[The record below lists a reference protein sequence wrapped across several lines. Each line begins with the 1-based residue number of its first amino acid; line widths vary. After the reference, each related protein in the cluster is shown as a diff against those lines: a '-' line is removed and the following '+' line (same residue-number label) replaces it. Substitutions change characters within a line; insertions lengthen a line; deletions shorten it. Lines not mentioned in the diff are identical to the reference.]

1 MSQTPKCQRCERE
14 CRDSF
19 LCQSC
24 SNHIREILR
33 ELPWWLDRLLESSVG
48 QVRMGD
54 GGRSSARQELHGE
67 DLVTDHALTIA
78 QAAAMG
84 RANTAASRLY
94 ARAHNTLATWIR
106 DICESRGIDYRMQIM
121 ESNFIGP
128 MAEYQQR
135 RSPRK
140 DPGTLE
146 TSGSHTPM
154 ALWLAKHAPA
164 IAMHESAG
172 ECARDI
178 TDLRQDVERLVNRRE
193 TPQFCGQCP
202 TELEVGHGECDQT
215 HPHPCGTRLE
225 TRKHATTVTCPKCK
239 ADHDIEELT
248 KAIFDANGHLGYT
261 ASEIHVVMEKLGMSV
276 PESTFRR
283 WKADRAIEPVMWRSG
298 DPLYRLDDVRKLR
311 AEMKERRAEGWKSRR
326 S

>member
-1 MSQTPKCQRCERE
+1 MNKPKCQRCERE
-14 CRDSF
+14 CRDAF

-54 GGRSSARQELHGE
+54 GGRNPKPELHGE

-135 RSPRK
+135 RAPRK

-146 TSGSHTPM
+146 TSGTHTPM

-164 IAMHESAG
+164 IAMHEAAG
-172 ECARDI
+172 ECANDI
-178 TDLRQDVERLVNRRE
+178 EDLRLAVERAVNRRE
-193 TPQFCGQCP
+193 APMFCGLCP
-202 TELEVGHGECDQT
+202 NEVADDHAKDCDKE
-215 HPHPCGTRLE
+215 HPHECGTRLE
-225 TRKHATTVTCPKCK
+225 ARKKAANVTCPSCK
-239 ADHDIEELT
+239 ATHDVETLQR
-248 KAIFDANGHLGYT
+248 KIFEDNADYGYT
-261 ASEIHVVMEKLGMSV
+261 SGEIHTVMNAMGMSIG
-276 PESTFRR
+276 ESTLRR
-283 WKADRAIEPVMWRSG
+283 WIAQRALLPMNWHSG
-298 DPLYRLDDVRKLR
+298 TPRYHLDDVRKLR
-311 AEMKERRAEGWKSRR
+311 EKGQHAVTKR
-326 S
+326 

>member
-1 MSQTPKCQRCERE
+1 MNKPKCQRCERE

-54 GGRSSARQELHGE
+54 GGRNPKPELHGE

-135 RSPRK
+135 RAPRK

-146 TSGSHTPM
+146 TSGTHTPM

-164 IAMHESAG
+164 IAMHEAAG
-172 ECARDI
+172 ECANDI
-178 TDLRQDVERLVNRRE
+178 EDLRLAVERAVNRRE
-193 TPQFCGQCP
+193 APMFCGLCP
-202 TELEVGHGECDQT
+202 NEVADDHAKDCDKE
-215 HPHPCGTRLE
+215 HPHECGTRLE
-225 TRKHATTVTCPKCK
+225 ARKKAANVTCPSCK
-239 ADHDIEELT
+239 ATHDVETLQR
-248 KAIFDANGHLGYT
+248 KIFEDNADYGYT
-261 ASEIHVVMEKLGMSV
+261 SGEIHTVMNAMGMSIG
-276 PESTFRR
+276 ESTLRR
-283 WKADRAIEPVMWRSG
+283 WIAQRALLPMNWHSG
-298 DPLYRLDDVRKLR
+298 TPRYHLDDVRKLR
-311 AEMKERRAEGWKSRR
+311 EKGQHAVTKR
-326 S
+326 

>member
-33 ELPWWLDRLLESSVG
+33 ELPWWLDHLLESSVG

-67 DLVTDHALTIA
+67 DLVTEHAITIA

-84 RANTAASRLY
+84 RANIAASRLY

-135 RSPRK
+135 RGPRK

-146 TSGSHTPM
+146 TSGTHTPM

-164 IAMHESAG
+164 IAMHEAAG

-178 TDLRQDVERLVNRRE
+178 ADLRQDVERLINRRE
-193 TPQFCGQCP
+193 SLRYCGPCP
-202 TELEVGHGECDQT
+202 TEIAEGHAECDRE
-215 HPHPCGTRLE
+215 HPHDCGTRLQAQQ
-225 TRKHATTVTCPKCK
+225 KASSVTCPSCK
-239 ADHDIEELT
+239 ASHEVEALQRKIFEENADFGYEAGEILT
-248 KAIFDANGHLGYT
+248 AMNA
-261 ASEIHVVMEKLGMSV
+261 MGMSV
-276 PESTFRR
+276 GESTLRR
-283 WKADRAIEPVMWRSG
+283 WIAQRALLPMNWHSG
-298 DPLYRLDDVRKLR
+298 TPRYHLDDVRKLR
-311 AEMKERRAEGWKSRR
+311 EKGQHAVTKR
-326 S
+326 